1 MAGAASLP
9 STTETSFKTLSTPST
24 SAAAAKYENFR
35 KLTQALTQEDEFDD
49 DECTPNFQRVYI
61 TRVPM
66 EDLQSAS
73 KLLSKAMKI
82 RERYMKMSRQKF
94 PTLVESY
101 LKGAKGFPE
110 EGHIE
115 PGKATLEGKIK
126 RVYYK

>member
-1 MAGAASLP
+1 
-9 STTETSFKTLSTPST
+9 
-24 SAAAAKYENFR
+24 
-35 KLTQALTQEDEFDD
+35 
-49 DECTPNFQRVYI
+49 
-61 TRVPM
+61 M

-101 LKGAKGFPE
+101 LRGAKGFPE

-126 RVYYK
+126 RVYHK